1 MSDALKTQV
10 DGDHYKKQKIQPIE
24 LAYLIGGT
32 PCFTKL
38 AKYMTRD
45 KGDRNINLDK
55 AIHCVSIEKEL
66 NVNSTYHILECYP
79 LLTSYPRLDQADM
92 LINLF
97 SDDPYVQAALKAMIH
112 QRYDDAIAEVEALK
126 RSLNGEQQ

>member
-24 LAYLIGGT
+24 LAYLIGAT

-55 AIHCVSIEKEL
+55 AIHCVNIEKEIHQ
-66 NVNSTYHILECYP
+66 NAMYHVLDSYP
-79 LLTSYPRLDQADM
+79 LLTSYAKCDQAAM

-97 SDDPYVQAALKAMIH
+97 SDDPYVQAALKAMLN
-112 QRYDDAIAEVEALK
+112 RNYDEAVAEVEALK
-126 RSLNGEQQ
+126 RSLNGEHD

>member
-24 LAYLIGGT
+24 LAYLIGAT

-55 AIHCVSIEKEL
+55 AIHCVNIEKEI
-66 NVNSTYHILECYP
+66 NETAMYHILDSYP
-79 LLTSYPRLDQADM
+79 LLTNPARLGQAEM
-92 LINLF
+92 FINLF
-97 SDDPYVQAALKAMIH
+97 SEDQFVQAALKAMIR
-112 QRYDDAIAEVEALK
+112 QDYDQAIAEVEALK
-126 RSLNGEQQ
+126 RLLNVKHE

>member
-24 LAYLIGGT
+24 LAYLIGAT

-55 AIHCVSIEKEL
+55 AIHCVNIEKEIHE
-66 NVNSTYHILECYP
+66 TAMYHILDSYP
-79 LLTSYPRLDQADM
+79 LLANPARLGQAEM
-92 LINLF
+92 LINIF
-97 SDDPYVQAALKAMIH
+97 SEDPFVQAALKAMIR
-112 QRYDDAIAEVEALK
+112 QDYDEAIAEVEALK
-126 RSLNGEQQ
+126 RLLNVKHE